1 MLKILEH
8 SKELKQGRF
17 VDTLSAVGVHI
28 SGWCLK
34 YTIADCN
41 LFTRKFIFDPR

>member
-28 SGWCLK
+28 SVWYLK
-34 YTIADCN
+34 YTIVDCS
-41 LFTRKFIFDPR
+41 LLGRKFIFDPR